1 MLKVYNYIK
10 DHRSKS
16 VSMFKAFTTLL
27 IGIVGLSIHFFAA
40 APQSF
45 LLLVI
50 TFISAFTT
58 IVWHILFGKEKF
70 NKLIASLF
78 LGLDNILVIAVLLPL
93 AYTSALYPVLFMS
106 NIIGGRFLLGKRLGL
121 LGSIFALGLFLV
133 AITGYSFAGMIQ
145 NFVYHFA
152 LSFFPAVIINWVS
165 SFTLNVIGNLQR
177 RQKNL
182 EFEKN
187 QLDKNYNDL
196 KRELFLNSQIV
207 TSLNKDVKRR
217 NIEIKN
223 ILNLSG
229 QLNINSD
236 SKKAIESF
244 LYTVIGQLGCKHA
257 LILTQN
263 HKENNYYSTFSSKGL
278 NIKDLDN
285 IRIYLGSNLLNTFSA
300 TREPLLE
307 RNIPKDDLY
316 TDEIK
321 MLKFFVNDLFC
332 PIVIKGELKGILIVG
347 EKLSGVKFSREDI
360 NLISIVANQA
370 AFVMEQT
377 MVTSEFQDV
386 YFKTIKAMMKSLEAK
401 YVFAR
406 GHNTRTA
413 NYVNIIANK
422 MGLSHTEIKELTYGT
437 LLHDVG
443 KIAIRDK
450 FLLDTNVFSE
460 DQTIVKNKI
469 LEHTIKGASILKSAG
484 FEDNVVKL
492 AMHHHEDFNGKGYPH
507 GLGEMDIP
515 FNVRILSVCNT
526 YDAMTSDRPHRKALP
541 ELTAKEYLEYNSNKK
556 FDPQVVKA
564 FLNELS
570 VNKEMQK
577 FH

>member
-16 VSMFKAFTTLL
+16 VSLFKVFTTVL
-27 IGIVGLSIHFFAA
+27 IGIVSLSVHFFAA

-45 LLLVI
+45 ILLLI
-50 TFISAFTT
+50 TFASAFTT
-58 IVWHILFGKEKF
+58 IVWHLLFAKQNF
-70 NKLIASLF
+70 NKLVASLF
-78 LGLDNILVIAVLLPL
+78 LGLDNILVIAVMLPM
-93 AYTSALYPVLFMS
+93 AYTSALYPVLFLT
-106 NIIGGRFLLGKRLGL
+106 NIIGVRFLLGRRLGRI
-121 LGSIFALGLFLV
+121 SIAFALGLFV
-133 AITGYSFAGMIQ
+133 VVMGAYSFAGLVQ
-145 NFVYHFA
+145 NAIYYFA
-152 LSFFPAVIINWVS
+152 LNFFPALIINSLS
-165 SFTLNVIGNLQR
+165 SFSLNVIATLQR
-177 RQKNL
+177 KQKNL
-182 EFEKN
+182 EFENSK
-187 QLDKNYNDL
+187 LDKTFNDL

-263 HKENNYYSTFSSKGL
+263 NRENNYYSTFSAKGL
-278 NIKDLDN
+278 KSSDLDR
-285 IRIYLGSNLLNTFSA
+285 IRIYLGSNLLNTFAS

-307 RNIPKDDLY
+307 KNIPKDDLY
-316 TDEIK
+316 ADEVK
-321 MLKFFVNDLFC
+321 MLKFFANDLFC
-332 PIVIKGELKGILIVG
+332 PIVIKGELKGVLIVG
-347 EKLSGVKFSREDI
+347 EKLSGAKFSEEDI
-360 NLISIVANQA
+360 NMISIVANQA

-377 MVTSEFQDV
+377 MVTSEFQDI

-413 NYVNIIANK
+413 NYVNIIAQK
-422 MGLSHTEIKELTYGT
+422 MGLSQTEIKELTYGT

-443 KIAIRDK
+443 KIAIRDEY
-450 FLLDTNVFSE
+450 LLDPNVFSE
-460 DQTIVKNKI
+460 NQPTMKNKI
-469 LEHTIKGASILKSAG
+469 LEHTIKGASILKSSG
-484 FEDNVVKL
+484 FEENIVNL
-492 AMHHHEDFNGKGYPH
+492 AMHHHEDFNGKGFPH
-507 GLGEMDIP
+507 GLGELDIP
-515 FNVRILSVCNT
+515 FGVRILSVCNT

-541 ELTAKEYLEYNSNKK
+541 DVTAREYLEYNSSKK

-570 VNKEMQK
+570 INKEMQK

>member
-16 VSMFKAFTTLL
+16 VSIFKAFSTIL
-27 IGIVGLSIHFFAA
+27 VGAISLTAQFFTP
-40 APQSF
+40 APQSI
-45 LLLVI
+45 LLLLI

-58 IVWHILFGKEKF
+58 IVWHLLFSKEKY
-70 NKLIASLF
+70 NKLVASLF
-78 LGLDNILVIAVLLPL
+78 LGLDNIIVVSVLLPL
-93 AYTSALYPVLFMS
+93 TFTSPLYPVVFLF
-106 NIIGGRFLLGKRLGL
+106 NIVGVRFLLGKRLGMIN
-121 LGSIFALGLFLV
+121 SVFTLGLFLL
-133 AITGYSFAGMIQ
+133 AIAAYSFIGIVQ
-145 NFVYHFA
+145 NPIYLFTVT
-152 LSFFPAVIINWVS
+152 FFPALILNLLS
-165 SFTLNVIGNLQR
+165 SFSLNVIGNLQSK
-177 RQKNL
+177 QKKL
-182 EFEKN
+182 ELESSKFNKTS
-187 QLDKNYNDL
+187 NDL
-196 KRELFLNSQIV
+196 KREIFLNSQIV
-207 TSLNKDVKRR
+207 ASLNNDVKRR

-263 HKENNYYSTFSSKGL
+263 QKENNYYSTFSVKGL
-278 NIKDLDN
+278 QGINLNK
-285 IRIYLGSNLLNTFSA
+285 IRIYLDSNLLNTLGS
-300 TREPLLE
+300 TREPMLE
-307 RNIPKDDLY
+307 RNIPRDDLFA
-316 TDEIK
+316 DEIK
-321 MLKFFVNDLFC
+321 LLKFFANDLFC
-332 PIVIKGELKGILIVG
+332 PIIIKGELKGILIVG
-347 EKLSGVKFSREDI
+347 EKLSGAKFSRENI

-377 MVTSEFQDV
+377 MVTADFQDI

-413 NYVNIIANK
+413 NYVNIIASK
-422 MGLSHTEIKELTYGT
+422 IGLNHTEVKELTYGT

-450 FLLDTNVFSE
+450 FLLDTKVFNE
-460 DQTIVKNKI
+460 DQTIVKKKI
-469 LEHTIKGASILKSAG
+469 LEHTVKGASILKSAG
-484 FEDNVVKL
+484 FEDNMVKL
-492 AMHHHEDFNGKGYPH
+492 ALHHHEDYNGKGYPH

-526 YDAMTSDRPHRKALP
+526 YDVMTSDRPHRKALSDV
-541 ELTAKEYLEYNSNKK
+541 TAKEYLEHNSNKK

-564 FLNELS
+564 FLHELS
-570 VNKEMQK
+570 INKEMQK